1 MRNLSLRMKLA
12 LSFAAILALSALTAA
27 IGLTNARSNQDAVRQ
42 LYSANV
48 LGLMRINKLLAIAN
62 DLRSSTFLH
71 VVAIDPTRMKMLD
84 EKIAGLDVV
93 VRKTIDE
100 IHAERSIT
108 EAERDLAA
116 DMRSDWDAYAQA
128 RDSGPL
134 KLSRESPAGE
144 LSTNAVRAIET
155 DTAPRFLKF
164 NENLTKLTALND
176 ANAKAQVS
184 EIEAGFTRNTMIIV
198 SFVVGSILIGV
209 AIATIISR
217 RVSRDVSLI
226 AGAARGLAEGDLKR
240 RVDLKGGDELSTLA
254 HDFNLMAERL
264 ENSSVKEKQTLASLE
279 EGVQGLGSA
288 SSEILATV
296 TQFTG
301 SANQQAAAISQATA
315 TVDELR
321 AIAEQTTRKANDVAQ
336 MANASVAVGVDGAQS
351 VDAILTGMQSIRDK
365 VEAIAQDIL
374 SLSEQTQQIGEITA
388 AVNDI
393 ADQSKLLALNATI
406 EAAKAGDQGKG
417 FAVVAA
423 EVRNLA
429 EQSKQSTAKVRAI
442 LGDIQKATH
451 AAVLATEQGSKGVEA
466 GMALAERAGG
476 VIRKL
481 SDSIRSASQA
491 VQQIVASAAQ
501 QSTGMDQIAQA
512 MREINQSTQQFVA
525 GARQSQS
532 AAESLNVLADQLKEL
547 ADQD

>member
-1 MRNLSLRMKLA
+1 MKNLSLRMKLA

-27 IGLTNARSNQDAVRQ
+27 IGLLNARDNQDASRQ
-42 LYSANV
+42 LYHTSVQALTRINDLLDAAASLRSKTFLHTISTEPQEMKDLDKEIRDLDARV
-48 LGLMRINKLLAIAN
+48 RGLIDEIIEDPKLTSEEHKLGDKLKAGWEEYAQVRDNKLLAV
-62 DLRSSTFLH
+62 S
-71 VVAIDPTRMKMLD
+71 
-84 EKIAGLDVV
+84 
-93 VRKTIDE
+93 
-100 IHAERSIT
+100 
-108 EAERDLAA
+108 
-116 DMRSDWDAYAQA
+116 
-128 RDSGPL
+128 RDSRNDEAL
-134 KLSRESPAGE
+134 KL
-144 LSTNAVRAIET
+144 IQT
-155 DTAPRFLKF
+155 DTAPRFKQFGTTLR
-164 NENLTKLTALND
+164 ELIALNEE
-176 ANAKAQVS
+176 KGKQKVF
-184 EIEAGFTRNTMIIV
+184 EIEQSFSRSTLIIV
-198 SFVVGSILIGV
+198 SCVLTSIIAGVLI
-209 AIATIISR
+209 ASIISR
-217 RVSRDVSLI
+217 RVATDVSLI
-226 AGAARGLAEGDLKR
+226 ATAARGLAQGDLKQ
-240 RVDLKGGDELSTLA
+240 RVDLKGGDELASLA

-264 ENSSVKEKQTLASLE
+264 DASSIKEKMTLASLE

-321 AIAEQTTRKANDVAQ
+321 AIAEQTTRKATDVAQ

-532 AAESLNVLADQLKEL
+532 AAESLNVLADQLKVL